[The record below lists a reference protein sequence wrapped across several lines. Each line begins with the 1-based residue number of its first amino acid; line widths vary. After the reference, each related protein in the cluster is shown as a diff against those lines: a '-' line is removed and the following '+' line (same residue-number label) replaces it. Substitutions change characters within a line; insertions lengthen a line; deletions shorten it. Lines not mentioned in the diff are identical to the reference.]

1 MPRSSHSIVLA
12 LVTALV
18 GPSLITST
26 PTPVNGEALLPIS
39 LTATT
44 HMASTMGRAPREEV
58 SILDPRWPEF
68 EVVVASTVL
77 VPSMVVVKV
86 SMAAV
91 AADFTAELE

>member
-1 MPRSSHSIVLA
+1 
-12 LVTALV
+12 
-18 GPSLITST
+18 
-26 PTPVNGEALLPIS
+26 
-39 LTATT
+39 
-44 HMASTMGRAPREEV
+44 MGRAPREEV
-58 SILDPRWPEF
+58 FILDPRWPEF